1 MTTQYSKEFGNIIC
15 FNINNIINRVIEKT
29 NLTHDQIIFI
39 FNDLVEYSKE
49 FIDYL
54 YQYRYNIDNIDDN
67 NINFTSNIRNDN
79 ITNNITYIQHM
90 VFLIFTYFRD
100 NNFNITDIMKN
111 NIIDIFIDIIVRII

>member
-15 FNINNIINRVIEKT
+15 FNDNNIINRVIEKT

-100 NNFNITDIMKN
+100 NNFNITDTMKN
-111 NIIDIFIDIIVRII
+111 NIIDIFIDMIVRII